1 MIFFEN
7 AKADSAYKLNDS
19 LLIIVCFYFAAM
31 FFSAPVP
38 HTWHVQINS
47 LPKKQTAFCYKSLVH
62 CPIFTPNFFI
72 KTSEY
77 LIVVQLFPKKKKK
90 AEPQFQNPF
99 KSQIQH
105 PSGIKVIVGMETN
118 IWRSWFSPFLLIFWC
133 LNKWPKKWQND
144 KWS

>member
-47 LPKKQTAFCYKSLVH
+47 LPKKQTASCFKSLVH
-62 CPIFTPNFFI
+62 CPIFTLNFFI

-77 LIVVQLFPKKKKK
+77 LIVVQLFPKKKRKTKSRATVPKPFQVAASASIREQSHRLHGNKHLKK
-90 AEPQFQNPF
+90 
-99 KSQIQH
+99 
-105 PSGIKVIVGMETN
+105 
-118 IWRSWFSPFLLIFWC
+118 LIFSFSAD
-133 LNKWPKKWQND
+133 LLVFE
-144 KWS
+144 